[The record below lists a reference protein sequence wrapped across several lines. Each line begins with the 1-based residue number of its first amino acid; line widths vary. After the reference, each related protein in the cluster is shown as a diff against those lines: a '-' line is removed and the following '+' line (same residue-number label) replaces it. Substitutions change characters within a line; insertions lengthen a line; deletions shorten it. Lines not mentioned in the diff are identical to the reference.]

1 MADGGTEAKG
11 TGDGGT
17 EAGGTRVKARGIAT
31 DGAVNRL
38 RFLALTHGRP
48 LWRLAESVTPVRR
61 RLNAAL
67 IDSAVRE
74 MPGRPEP
81 LSTRSDY
88 TSWSSLTDRSFMAR
102 HLPPV
107 PGGDADAGRPTPEQ
121 AADLF
126 TRGEEMIPC
135 PRSTVLFAYFAQWF
149 TDGFL
154 RGDTREPRDPRVNT
168 SNHEI
173 DVNPVYGL
181 DEEATAAIRAFEGG
195 LLKSQLVNGGE
206 FPPYLCEQGKIKSEF
221 SALSAAKFDVLDD
234 ARRDTLFATG
244 GDRGNVQVGFTMF
257 TVLFLREHN
266 RVARLLAA
274 RHPRWDDERL
284 FQTARNIVIALVIKL
299 VVEEYINHITP
310 YHFRF
315 LLDPRLTTR
324 LARAPWHRQ
333 NWASVEFNLVYRWHS
348 LIPSTLIVGD
358 RELPLAATLF
368 GSALIPEAGLGRL
381 FEDASEQR
389 AGRIGLFNTDPA
401 LREVDMASI
410 AGSRALRLASYND
423 YRAHCRFPRVRRF
436 EQISGDPR
444 VSGALRELYRGV
456 DDIDLYVGLF
466 AEEPGSAK
474 AILPPLLTKIIAIDA
489 FSQALTNPLLAP
501 RVLSAETF
509 SPLGMEIIGS
519 TRTVSDILHRNV
531 PEDPQPRFVSMT
543 WRGAR

>member
-1 MADGGTEAKG
+1 MARTMPKG
-11 TGDGGT
+11 
-17 EAGGTRVKARGIAT
+17 RARSIAT
-31 DGAVNRL
+31 DGAANRL
-38 RFLALTHGRP
+38 RYLALTNGRP
-48 LWRLAESVTPVRR
+48 LWRLASSVPPLRR
-61 RLNAAL
+61 RLNASL
-67 IDSAVRE
+67 IDGAIRE

-81 LSTRSDY
+81 LSTRSSY
-88 TSWSSLTDRSFMAR
+88 TSWASLTDRSYLGR

-107 PGGDADAGRPTPEQ
+107 VTPGDDGRPSAER
-121 AADLF
+121 AAGLF

-154 RGDTREPRDPRVNT
+154 RGDTRLPRDPRRTT

-173 DVNPVYGL
+173 DLNPVYGL
-181 DEEATAAIRAFEGG
+181 GEEATAAVRAFDGG
-195 LLKSQLVNGGE
+195 LLKSQIINGGE
-206 FPPYLCEQGKIKSEF
+206 FPLHLCSGGKIKPEF
-221 SALSAAKFDVLDD
+221 AALGAVRFDQMDD
-234 ARRDTLFATG
+234 ARRDTLLATG

-266 RVARLLAA
+266 RVARLLADDN
-274 RHPRWDDERL
+274 PKWDDERL
-284 FQTARNIVIALVIKL
+284 FQTARNIVIAIVIKL

-315 LLDPRLTTR
+315 LLDPWLGAR

-333 NWASVEFNLVYRWHS
+333 NWASAEFNLVYRWHS
-348 LIPSTLIVGD
+348 LVPSTLTVGD
-358 RELPLAATLF
+358 AELPLAETLL
-368 GSALIPEAGLGRL
+368 GSALLPGPGLGRL

-389 AGRIGLFNTDPA
+389 AGRICLFNTDPA
-401 LREVDMASI
+401 LREVEEASI
-410 AGSRALRLASYND
+410 AGSRALDLAPYNA
-423 YRAHCRFPRVRRF
+423 YREHLRFPRVRRF
-436 EQISGDPR
+436 EHVSSDPR
-444 VSGALRELYRGV
+444 VHGALRELYRTV

-501 RVLSAETF
+501 RVLTGATF
-509 SPLGMEIIGS
+509 SPLGMRIIGG
-519 TRTVSDILHRNV
+519 TRTVSDVLHRNV
-531 PEDPQPRFVSMT
+531 PEDPRPRFVSMT

>member
-1 MADGGTEAKG
+1 MRED
-11 TGDGGT
+11 
-17 EAGGTRVKARGIAT
+17 RIKARSIAT

-38 RFLALTHGRP
+38 RYLALTHGRP
-48 LWRLAESVTPVRR
+48 LWRLAEARPGLRL

-81 LSTRSDY
+81 LSTRSGY
-88 TSWSSLTDRSFMAR
+88 TSWASLTDRTYMAR

-107 PGGDADAGRPTPEQ
+107 PGGDEGRPSPEQ

-126 TRGEEMIPC
+126 TRGEEMVPC

-154 RGDTREPRDPRVNT
+154 RGDTHVPRDPRRT
-168 SNHEI
+168 SSNHEI

-181 DEEATAAIRAFEGG
+181 TEEQTAAVRAFDGG
-195 LLKSQLVNGGE
+195 LLKSQLINGGE
-206 FPPYLCEQGKIKSEF
+206 FPPHLCENGKIRSEY
-221 SALSAAKFDVLDD
+221 SALSVALFDRIDEP
-234 ARRDTLFATG
+234 RRDTLFATG
-244 GDRGNVQVGFTMF
+244 GDRGNAQVGFTMF

-266 RVARLLAA
+266 RVARELADA
-274 RHPRWDDERL
+274 YPKWDDERL
-284 FQTARNIVIALVIKL
+284 FQTARNIVLAIVIRL

-315 LLDPRLTTR
+315 LLDPALGRR
-324 LARAPWHRQ
+324 LARARWHRQ
-333 NWASVEFNLVYRWHS
+333 NWASIEFNLVYRWHS
-348 LIPSTLIVGD
+348 LVPSELVVGG

-368 GSALIPEAGLGRL
+368 GSALLPEAGLGRL

-389 AGRIGLFNTDPA
+389 AGRIGLFNTDPL
-401 LREVDMASI
+401 LREVDVASV
-410 AGSRALRLASYND
+410 AGSRAVELAPYND
-423 YRAHCRFPRVRRF
+423 YREHCRFPRVRRF

-444 VSGALRELYRGV
+444 VHGALRELYRGV
-456 DDIDLYVGLF
+456 DDVDLYVGLF
-466 AEEPGSAK
+466 AEEPGSAR

-501 RVLSAETF
+501 RLCNAETF
-509 SPLGMEIIGS
+509 SPVGMRIIGS
-519 TRTVSDILHRNV
+519 TRTVSDVLHRNV